1 MGMLTTKGITISV
14 KTRYHQEH
22 SEPARHKYIFSYRV
36 NIKNESDH
44 SVQLLRRHWFIFDS
58 NGIRREV
65 EGEGVIDQQP
75 ILHPG
80 ESYEYLSWCPLLT
93 GIGRMWGTYLMQR
106 QADGEEF
113 RVRIPEFQL
122 IVPAFLN

>member
-14 KTRYHQEH
+14 NTRYHQEH

-36 NIKNESDH
+36 QIKNESDH
-44 SVQLLRRHWFIFDS
+44 TVQLLRRHWFIFDS
-58 NGIRREV
+58 NGVRREV

-75 ILHPG
+75 TLQPG

-93 GIGRMWGTYLMQR
+93 GIGRMWGTYLMR
-106 QADGEEF
+106 RESDDEEF

>member
-1 MGMLTTKGITISV
+1 M
-14 KTRYHQEH
+14 
-22 SEPARHKYIFSYRV
+22 
-36 NIKNESDH
+36 
-44 SVQLLRRHWFIFDS
+44 
-58 NGIRREV
+58 
-65 EGEGVIDQQP
+65 EGEGGIDQQP